1 MRTDTNGDRRI
12 ISYQAVLQV
21 SPDRAF
27 AFVSDPGNWPMFF
40 DAVRSAEA
48 LTGWGLPGGQA
59 RLVTSFLGRAV
70 TSELEVTEW
79 DPPRTFR
86 YTARQRGQPDLD
98 NRRVFEDHNP
108 GTRLIGTTRITP
120 RRGLHGLIDRMSLR
134 VLHRVYRKAMA
145 RLPEVLG
152 GP

>member
-1 MRTDTNGDRRI
+1 MTVDPDGGWRT

-21 SPDRAF
+21 APDRAF
-27 AFVSDPGNWPMFF
+27 AFVSDPRDWPMFF

-48 LTGWGLPGGQA
+48 LTGWGRPGGRG
-59 RLVTSFLGRAV
+59 RLVTSFLGRTV
-70 TSELEVTEW
+70 TSDLEVTEW
-79 DPPRTFR
+79 DPPRMFR
-86 YTARQRGQPDLD
+86 YTARQRGRPDLD
-98 NRRVFEDHNP
+98 NRRVFEEHQG

-120 RRGLHGLIDRMSLR
+120 RGGLHGLVDRLSLR
-134 VLHRVYRKAMA
+134 VLRRVYRKAMA